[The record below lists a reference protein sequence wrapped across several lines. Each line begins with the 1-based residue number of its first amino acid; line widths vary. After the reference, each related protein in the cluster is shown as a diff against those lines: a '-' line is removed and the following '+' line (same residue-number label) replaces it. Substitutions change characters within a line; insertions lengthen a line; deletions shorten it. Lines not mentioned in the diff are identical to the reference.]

1 MGETCPEPACGWQAR
16 LGKFT
21 PYLLRG
27 VQSLSR
33 IYFGE
38 EELGIDIVHL
48 LLKDK
53 SPDRIKSLGEVID
66 QKQQD
71 VSKGYDLEL

>member
-1 MGETCPEPACGWQAR
+1 MGETCPEPACGWQAAS
-16 LGKFT
+16 G
-21 PYLLRG
+21 
-27 VQSLSR
+27 SLSR
-33 IYFGE
+33 IYFGKQQ
-38 EELGIDIVHL
+38 LGIDIEYL

-53 SPDRIKSLGEVID
+53 SLDRIKSLGEIID